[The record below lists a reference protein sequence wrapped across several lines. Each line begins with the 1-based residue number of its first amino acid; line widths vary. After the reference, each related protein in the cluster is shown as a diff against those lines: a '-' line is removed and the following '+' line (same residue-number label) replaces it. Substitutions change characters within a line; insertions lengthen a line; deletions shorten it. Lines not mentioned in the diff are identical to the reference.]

1 MTRTQRQRAASAVL
15 ASAVAGVGCQ
25 ALLGLDE
32 YEFSARGGGGASGAA
47 GSSGAGATG
56 GGGAAG
62 TGGGSG
68 GSAGSSPE
76 LGGSGPDAG
85 PVEPAVDAVFDHYSI
100 TRGTPPYA
108 IGADVGLLA
117 NDSPGVAVVA
127 ESITSERGAAVELG
141 ADGSFTYAPPDA
153 AFFGDDHF
161 DYSIGEAS
169 ARVRVSLQPGV
180 VRGLGAASEVGNGFV
195 IEGPPVGGGGP
206 NALGNDAASAGDID
220 ADGLDDI
227 VVSAAGLAAAYVVFG
242 KASSA
247 PVQLSTLAAGT
258 GFVVNGGAA
267 PDGLYS
273 SSLSGAGDLN
283 GDGFD
288 DLVFGIPGTGGA
300 AGVVSVI
307 FGGEALR
314 SLASIT
320 LGDPLPV
327 PGAVISHSSASSAF
341 GAAVSSAGDVN
352 ADGFD
357 DLLIGAPGDFTGG
370 SAFVLFGRADLA
382 TLTVGDLSLQG
393 AGFEISGDADSIDLG
408 HSVAGGGDVDGDGL
422 ADILLG
428 APSANGNLGEGYVVF
443 GKLDATLVSIGN
455 IEAGLGGFLLQAP
468 ACCGRAGD
476 PVSMVDDVDGDGLS
490 DLLLGHVQANRFFVA
505 HGRSETAAVPLE
517 SAGFQVQGDA
527 IGEAMGFSLGGGGDV
542 NGDGRGDVLVG
553 GSFEISPEEQG
564 GAYLVFGKAGSDPV
578 AIATLEVGQ
587 NGGVAF
593 FGIGSATSVAH
604 AGDLDRDGLGDVL
617 IGAPSANGGA
627 GRVYALFGWNASDAL
642 GARDGLLAGTTGDDT
657 LELST
662 SVPVRIAGGRGNDTL
677 VLGGAGLQLDVRER
691 TPDVTGIERIDLRG
705 TGDNTLLIDDA
716 SLRRMSDNRPG
727 APSGLARTLV
737 ILGNEGD
744 RVVFD
749 RSGYVESGSNA
760 GLEVWAKSGAAYGLE
775 ISPSVSVEAP

>member
-1 MTRTQRQRAASAVL
+1 MKRLQRLRTASVFVAL
-15 ASAVAGVGCQ
+15 VAGAGCQ

-32 YEFSARGGGGASGAA
+32 YEFSAGGAGAGGVA
-47 GSSGAGATG
+47 GSSGAGAG
-56 GGGAAG
+56 GGGGTAG
-62 TGGGSG
+62 GGGGSG
-68 GSAGSSPE
+68 GGSAGSLPDS
-76 LGGSGPDAG
+76 GGSGPDAG
-85 PVEPAVDAVFDHYSI
+85 PVEPAVVAVFDHYSI
-100 TRGTPPYA
+100 TRGMPPYA

-127 ESITSERGAAVELG
+127 QSITSERGAVVELG

-180 VRGLGAASEVGNGFV
+180 VRGLGAAASVGNGFV

-206 NALGNDAASAGDID
+206 NALGNDVASAGDID
-220 ADGLDDI
+220 ADGFDDI

-247 PVQLSTLAAGT
+247 PVQLSALEVGA

-267 PDGLYS
+267 ADGLYS
-273 SSLSGAGDLN
+273 SALSGAGDLN

-288 DLVFGIPGTGGA
+288 DFAFGIPGTGGA

-314 SLASIT
+314 SLTSIT

-327 PGAVISHSSASSAF
+327 PGAVISHASASSAF

-370 SAFVLFGRADLA
+370 SAFVLFGRADFA
-382 TLTVGDLSLQG
+382 TLSVGDLSLQG
-393 AGFEISGDADSIDLG
+393 GGFEISGDADSIDLG
-408 HSVAGGGDVDGDGL
+408 YSVAGGGDVDGDGRG
-422 ADILLG
+422 DILLG

-468 ACCGRAGD
+468 ACCGRGGD

-505 HGRSETAAVPLE
+505 HGRAETAAVPLE
-517 SAGFQVQGDA
+517 GAGFQVQGDA

-542 NGDGRGDVLVG
+542 NGDGLGDVLVG
-553 GSFEISPEEQG
+553 GSFEISAEEQG
-564 GAYLVFGKAGSDPV
+564 GAYLVFGKAGSDALAV
-578 AIATLEVGQ
+578 ASLEVGQ

-593 FGIGSATSVAH
+593 FGIGSATHVAH
-604 AGDLDRDGLGDVL
+604 AGDLDRDGLGDVV

-627 GRVYALFGWNASDAL
+627 GRVYALFGWDASDAI
-642 GARDGLLAGTTGDDT
+642 GARDGLLAGSTGDDT

-662 SVPVRIAGGRGNDTL
+662 RVPVRIAGGRGSDTL
-677 VLGGAGLQLDVRER
+677 VLGGAGMELDVRGR

-716 SLRRMSDNRPG
+716 SLRRISDNRPS

-737 ILGNEGD
+737 VLGDEGD

-749 RSGYVESGSNA
+749 RSGYAQSGSNA

-775 ISPSVSVEAP
+775 ISQSIRVEAP

>member
-1 MTRTQRQRAASAVL
+1 MKRISSLRATMVLPFLAV
-15 ASAVAGVGCQ
+15 VGGGCQ

-32 YEFSARGGGGASGAA
+32 YEFAPGGAGASGAA
-47 GSSGAGATG
+47 GSSGADAGGGGSAAGVGGGGGGAGSPPDTG
-56 GGGAAG
+56 GGG
-62 TGGGSG
+62 
-68 GSAGSSPE
+68 
-76 LGGSGPDAG
+76 PDAG
-85 PVEPAVDAVFDHYSI
+85 SAEPAVVAVFDHYSI

-117 NDSPGVAVVA
+117 NDGVGAAVVA
-127 ESITSERGAAVELG
+127 QSIQSERGAVVELG
-141 ADGSFTYAPPDA
+141 ADGSFSYAPPAA

-180 VRGLGAASEVGNGFV
+180 VRGLDAAAPDVGNGFV
-195 IEGPPVGGGGP
+195 IEGPPVAEGAFNG
-206 NALGNDAASAGDID
+206 LGNDVASAGDVD

-227 VVSAAGLAAAYVVFG
+227 VVSAPGLGAAYVVFG

-247 PVQLSTLAAGT
+247 PVQLSALEAGT

-267 PDGLYS
+267 PDSLYS
-273 SSLSGAGDLN
+273 SALSGAGDVN

-288 DLVFGIPGTGGA
+288 DLAFGIPGTGGT
-300 AGVVSVI
+300 AGLVYVI

-314 SLASIT
+314 SLASIA
-320 LGDPLPV
+320 LGDPLAV

-341 GAAVSSAGDVN
+341 GAAVSPAGDVN
-352 ADGFD
+352 ADGFA

-370 SAFVLFGRADLA
+370 SAFVLFGRANLA
-382 TLTVGDLSLQG
+382 TSSIGDLSLQG
-393 AGFEISGDADSIDLG
+393 GGFEISGDADSIDLG
-408 HSVAGGGDVDGDGL
+408 YSVAGGGDVDGDGL
-422 ADILLG
+422 DDLLLG

-443 GKLDATLVSIGN
+443 GKLDATLVSIAN

-468 ACCGRAGD
+468 ACCGRGGD

-505 HGRSETAAVPLE
+505 HGRAETAAVPLE
-517 SAGFQVQGDA
+517 GSGFQVQGDA

-542 NGDGRGDVLVG
+542 NGDGLGDVLVG
-553 GSFEISPEEQG
+553 GNFELSPEEQG
-564 GAYLVFGKAGSDPV
+564 GAYLVFGKAGSDAV
-578 AIATLEVGQ
+578 AVATLEVGQ

-593 FGIGSATSVAH
+593 FGAGSGSTHVAH

-617 IGAPSANGGA
+617 IGAPSTNGGA
-627 GRVYALFGWNASDAL
+627 GRVFAFFGWDASDAL
-642 GARDGLLAGTTGDDT
+642 GARDGLLAGGSGDDT
-657 LELST
+657 LELSA
-662 SVPVRIAGGRGNDTL
+662 SLPVLIAGGRGSDTL
-677 VLGGAGLQLDVRER
+677 VLGGSGMALDVRGR

-716 SLRRMSDNRPG
+716 SLRRMSDNRPN

-737 ILGNEGD
+737 VLGDDGD

-749 RSGYVESGSNA
+749 RSGYAQSGSNA
-760 GLEVWAKSGAAYGLE
+760 GLEVWVKSGAAYGLE
-775 ISPSVSVEAP
+775 ISQSLRVEAP

>member
-1 MTRTQRQRAASAVL
+1 MRRIERLRTASACL
-15 ASAVAGVGCQ
+15 AFAVAGAGCQ

-32 YEFSARGGGGASGAA
+32 YEFSASGAGAGGAAS
-47 GSSGAGATG
+47 SSGAGAG
-56 GGGAAG
+56 GGGGTAG
-62 TGGGSG
+62 EGSG
-68 GSAGSSPE
+68 GSAGYPPE
-76 LGGSGPDAG
+76 SGGSGPDG
-85 PVEPAVDAVFDHYSI
+85 GSMEPAVVAVFDHYSI

-117 NDSPGVAVVA
+117 NDSPGAAVFAQSV
-127 ESITSERGAAVELG
+127 TSERGAVVELG

-180 VRGLGAASEVGNGFV
+180 VRALGAAAPDIGDGFV
-195 IEGPPVGGGGP
+195 IEGPAVAEGGFNG
-206 NALGNDAASAGDID
+206 LGNDVASAGDVD
-220 ADGLDDI
+220 ADGFDDI
-227 VVSAAGLAAAYVVFG
+227 VVSAPGLAAAYVVFG
-242 KASSA
+242 KATSA
-247 PVQLSTLAAGT
+247 PVQLSALEAGA

-267 PDGLYS
+267 ADGLYS
-273 SSLSGAGDLN
+273 SALSGAGDLN

-288 DLVFGIPGTGGA
+288 DLAFGIPGTGGA
-300 AGVVSVI
+300 AGRVYVI

-314 SLASIT
+314 GAISIA
-320 LGDPLPV
+320 LGDPLTV

-341 GAAVSSAGDVN
+341 GAAVSPAGDVN

-370 SAFVLFGRADLA
+370 SAFVLFGRANLA
-382 TLTVGDLSLQG
+382 TLSLGDLSLQG
-393 AGFEISGDADSIDLG
+393 GGFEISGDADSIDLG
-408 HSVAGGGDVDGDGL
+408 YSVAGGGDVDGDGL
-422 ADILLG
+422 DDILLG

-443 GKLDATLVSIGN
+443 GKLDATLVSIAN

-468 ACCGRAGD
+468 SCCGRGGD

-517 SAGFQVQGDA
+517 GSGFEVDGDA
-527 IGEAMGFSLGGGGDV
+527 IGEAFGFSLGGGGDV
-542 NGDGRGDVLVG
+542 NGDGLGDVLVG
-553 GSFEISPEEQG
+553 GSFELSPEEQG
-564 GAYLVFGKAGSDPV
+564 GAYLVLGKAGSDAV
-578 AIATLEVGQ
+578 AVAALEVGQ

-593 FGIGSATSVAH
+593 FGTGGGSTSVAH

-617 IGAPSANGGA
+617 IGAPSTNGGA
-627 GRVYALFGWNASDAL
+627 GRVYAFFGWDASDAL
-642 GARDGLLAGTTGDDT
+642 GARDGLLAGSSGDDT

-662 SVPVRIAGGRGNDTL
+662 TLPVRIAGGRGSDTL
-677 VLGGAGLQLDVRER
+677 VLGGAGMELDVRER

-749 RSGYVESGSNA
+749 RSDYAESGSNA
-760 GLEVWAKSGAAYGLE
+760 GLEVWVKIGAAYGLE
-775 ISPSVSVEAP
+775 ISRSIRVEAP